1 VINLTWKTIL
11 KEIDQDSWWIAANAH
26 NRSLDYTKKVEEEIT
41 NAPQYVKTAWGEVL
55 RWLGEQ
61 E

>member
-1 VINLTWKTIL
+1 MSWMDIL
-11 KEIDQDSWWIAANAH
+11 KNTESDITS
-26 NRSLDYTKKVEEEIT
+26 RIT

-61 E
+61 Q

>member
-1 VINLTWKTIL
+1 MTWKTIL
-11 KEIDQDSWWIAANAH
+11 KEIDPDTWYMAANAH
-26 NRSLDYTKKVEEEIT
+26 NRSLNYSNVEDKIT

-55 RWLGEQ
+55 RWIGEQ